1 MQSYHYFVPPKSVQ
15 LLQCWIDD
23 LNVKVVISSPRKT
36 KLGDFKVKNQKMVI
50 SVNNN
55 LNPYSFLITFTHEL
69 AHAFVFKKHKNKV
82 LPHGVSWKLTFKSML
97 LNFLSPEFFPDDV
110 LKVLSKHI
118 INPKASTFSD
128 LELVKVL
135 RKYDNQSLL
144 TISDIEE
151 GGEFSLTN
159 GKTFIKG
166 EKLRKRF
173 KCVEQKTNKVYL
185 FHSFAEVFAVQ

>member
-69 AHAFVFKKHKNKV
+69 AHAFVFRKHKNKV
-82 LPHGVSWKLTFKSML
+82 SPHALSWKLTFKSML

-135 RKYDNQSLL
+135 RKYDNKTSL
-144 TISDIEE
+144 TISDIVE

-166 EKLRKRF
+166 KQLRKRF
-173 KCVEQKTNKVYL
+173 RCVEQQTNKVYL
-185 FHSFAEVFAVQ
+185 FHPFAEVIAVQ